1 MLNCDYYL
9 QGKMCDQYVYIK
21 LYKYGDQFLLGF
33 SECEKVVLQ
42 IDTFWLAF
50 RRRPFL
56 EPIADK
62 IVEPII

>member
-1 MLNCDYYL
+1 MQPVCIHKAI
-9 QGKMCDQYVYIK
+9 QIRRPV
-21 LYKYGDQFLLGF
+21 LLGF
-33 SECEKVVLQ
+33 SECEKAVLQ
-42 IDTFWLAF
+42 IDMFLLAF